1 MKVNI
6 SALTKREAQSVI
18 EEANFS
24 EEQLNIF
31 NALNKDRFYDYAIMS
46 DLSLDSRRYYKVKK
60 IVLEKVERIAQLLG
74 YKNAIKVT

>member
-24 EEQLNIF
+24 EDQLNIF
-31 NALNKDRFYDYAIMS
+31 NALNKDRFHDYAIMS
-46 DLSLDSRRYYKVKK
+46 DLSLDRKRYYNLKK
-60 IVLEKVERIAQLLG
+60 IVLDKVARIAEHFG
-74 YKNAIKVT
+74 YKIAIKAT